1 VIYLSE
7 VKYSRFRVI
16 IILFLSV
23 VITAGVLIVWARYEP
38 GKAVEIYRTPDEV
51 FEGSIYIGGAVN
63 LPGYYPYQY
72 EDTIDSLIKAAGGF
86 TGNTAP
92 EEITLSISATEDK
105 QQPQKVN
112 VNRAEVWLL
121 QALPG
126 IGEILAQRII
136 DYREQNGPFNN
147 ILQLMEVE
155 GVGITVFEK
164 IEKLITVT
172 D

>member
-7 VKYSRFRVI
+7 VKYSRFRVVI
-16 IILFLSV
+16 IIFLSV
-23 VITAGVLIVWARYEP
+23 VIAAGVLVVWARYEP
-38 GKAVEIYRTPDEV
+38 GEAVEISRTPDEV

-72 EDTIDSLIKAAGGF
+72 EDTIDFLIKAAGGF

-92 EEITLSISATEDK
+92 EEITLSISDTKIE

-112 VNRAEVWLL
+112 INRAEVWLL

-126 IGEILAQRII
+126 IGEILAQRIVV
-136 DYREQNGPFNN
+136 YREQNGPFSN

-155 GVGITVFEK
+155 GIGTAAFEK